1 MIRNKKEETKFT
13 LVTWQ
18 DSDIP
23 ELIVD
28 CSYAGKLMPKPANE
42 GNKKTQKL
50 QKRFYMLTLK
60 LNFKKKTQPMLQLL
74 LSKRNVPLRNQS

>member
-1 MIRNKKEETKFT
+1 MIRNKKEETKFS

-23 ELIVD
+23 ELVVD

-42 GNKKTQKL
+42 GK
-50 QKRFYMLTLK
+50 
-60 LNFKKKTQPMLQLL
+60 
-74 LSKRNVPLRNQS
+74 